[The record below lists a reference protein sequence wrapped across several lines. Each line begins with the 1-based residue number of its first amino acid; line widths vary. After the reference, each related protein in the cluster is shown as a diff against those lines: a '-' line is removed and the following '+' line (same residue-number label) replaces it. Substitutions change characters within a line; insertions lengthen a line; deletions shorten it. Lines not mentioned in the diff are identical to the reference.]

1 MEHLYPGVL
10 EPVQEVIGNLIAFPG
25 QCRTAAKRRLHQRL
39 SRSEQEEALE
49 QLQRTLSARSAA
61 LARREAELE
70 ERWDAGRVYSIP
82 IGSIAENPFQPRRT
96 FEELSLFSLANSI
109 REHGILQPLTVRR
122 IPALSLSPG
131 TEGEEGAAGEAEVIA
146 QSYELIAGERRLRA
160 AAAIGMECVPCIVLE
175 ADNRRAAELALIE
188 NLQRESLNMFEQAAA
203 IAALIDMH
211 AMTQEEIARSLAVSQ
226 PTVANKLR
234 ILRLTASERDLIL
247 THHLTERHAR
257 AFLRIRDLGL
267 RREAVEYTASHGLN
281 VAQTED
287 YIDGVLARAEA
298 ESRVPTKP
306 ASAPQTE
313 VTPAEKAHSVSQN
326 ASAHGTAA
334 RQKTLVLRDLS
345 VFFNTVERAVAAVR
359 ESGIAVRSTR
369 EETAGEIRYTVI
381 LPRGGDGGVT

>member
-25 QCRTAAKRRLHQRL
+25 QCRTAAKRRLHERL
-39 SRSEQEEALE
+39 SHSEKEEALE
-49 QLQRTLSARSAA
+49 QLQRSLSARSAA
-61 LARREAELE
+61 LSRREQELN
-70 ERWDAGRVYSIP
+70 ERWDAGRVYSSP
-82 IGSIAENPFQPRRT
+82 VGSIAENPFQPRRT

-122 IPALSLSPG
+122 IIALTLSPG
-131 TEGEEGAAGEAEVIA
+131 ADEATGEAEVIA

-234 ILRLTASERDLIL
+234 ILRLTTAEREIIL
-247 THHLTERHAR
+247 SHHLTERHAR

-281 VAQTED
+281 VAQSED
-287 YIDGVLARAEA
+287 YIDGILARAEA
-298 ESRVPTKP
+298 EKRVPTVP
-306 ASAPQTE
+306 ASAPQSSE
-313 VTPAEKAHSVSQN
+313 AAETGARSVSQKT
-326 ASAHGTAA
+326 SAQGAAA
-334 RQKTLVLRDLS
+334 RQKTLVLRDFS
-345 VFFNTVERAVAAVR
+345 VFFNTVERAIAAVR
-359 ESGIAVRSTR
+359 ESGIAVRSTK

-381 LPRGGDGGVT
+381 LPRGGGDGGASLP

>member
-1 MEHLYPGVL
+1 M
-10 EPVQEVIGNLIAFPG
+10 
-25 QCRTAAKRRLHQRL
+25 
-39 SRSEQEEALE
+39 
-49 QLQRTLSARSAA
+49 
-61 LARREAELE
+61 
-70 ERWDAGRVYSIP
+70 
-82 IGSIAENPFQPRRT
+82 AENPFQPRRT

-122 IPALSLSPG
+122 ITALTLSPG
-131 TEGEEGAAGEAEVIA
+131 ADEATGEAEVIA

-234 ILRLTASERDLIL
+234 ILRLTTAEREIIL
-247 THHLTERHAR
+247 SHHLTERHAR

-281 VAQTED
+281 VAQSED
-287 YIDGVLARAEA
+287 YIDGILARAEA
-298 ESRVPTKP
+298 EKRVPTVP
-306 ASAPQTE
+306 ASAPQSSE
-313 VTPAEKAHSVSQN
+313 AAETGARSVSQKT
-326 ASAHGTAA
+326 SAQGAAA
-334 RQKTLVLRDLS
+334 RQKTLVLRDFS
-345 VFFNTVERAVAAVR
+345 VFFNTVERAIAAVR
-359 ESGIAVRSTR
+359 ESGIAVRSTK

-381 LPRGGDGGVT
+381 LPRGGGDGGASLP